1 MRQETSVEVESFVL
15 GQWTKRS
22 SVVLGFSAV
31 LILSLVMALV
41 WGSVSISLEEMAAV
55 FWRRLIGEEAN
66 RLQEAILLQIRLP
79 RVLVA
84 ALVGGALAM
93 AGTVMQALFRNP
105 MADPGIIGVSSGGAL
120 GAVIAIFTGLAF
132 LHPLLLPALALI
144 EATLSA
150 FLVYALA
157 TRQGRTP
164 VTTLLLAGIA
174 VSSFLTALTSL
185 LLSLTQNILVL
196 RELLFWLMGGLDG
209 RGWHHVRIVF
219 LPVVLG
225 GVGLI
230 AFARELNLLASGGE
244 EEAAS
249 LGVEVEWTKRIL
261 LLVASLIT
269 GLAVAVSGVIGF
281 VGLVIPH
288 LTRLLVGPDHR
299 ILLPA
304 SFLCG
309 AAFLILADLVTRTIF
324 QAEELRLGV
333 VTAFVGAP
341 FFLYLLWQR
350 ERSSR
355 L

>member
-1 MRQETSVEVESFVL
+1 MEMGSFVVGHWL
-15 GQWTKRS
+15 KRS
-22 SVVLGFSAV
+22 SIVLCFLAFLV
-31 LILSLVMALV
+31 FSLVLATA
-41 WGSVSISLEEMAAV
+41 WGSVSIPLEEVVAV
-55 FWRRLIGEEAN
+55 FWRHLSGSFGGEGN

-79 RVLVA
+79 RVFVA
-84 ALVGGALAM
+84 ALVGGALAV

-132 LHPLLLPALALI
+132 LHPLLLPALALTG
-144 EATLSA
+144 ASLSA

-174 VSSFLTALTSL
+174 VSSFLAALTSL

-196 RELLFWLMGGLDG
+196 REILFWLMGGLDG
-209 RGWHHVRIVF
+209 RGWQHVRVLLLPVF
-219 LPVVLG
+219 LG
-225 GVGLI
+225 AVGLM

-269 GLAVAVSGVIGF
+269 GIAVAVSGVIGF

-288 LTRLLVGPDHR
+288 LTCLLVGPDHR
-299 ILLPA
+299 ILMPA
-304 SFLCG
+304 SFLNG
-309 AAFLILADLVTRTIF
+309 AGFLILADLLTRTLLP
-324 QAEELRLGV
+324 AEELRLGV

>member
-1 MRQETSVEVESFVL
+1 MRQETAVEVGSFVV
-15 GQWTKRS
+15 GQWTKRG
-22 SVVLGFSAV
+22 SVIFGFGVV
-31 LILSLVMALV
+31 LILSLVMALA
-41 WGSVSISLEEMAAV
+41 WGSVSVSLDEVVAV
-55 FWRRLIGEEAN
+55 FWRRLIGGDTD

-79 RVLVA
+79 RVVVA
-84 ALVGGALAM
+84 ALVGGALAL

-132 LHPLLLPALALI
+132 LHPLLLPALALLG
-144 EATLSA
+144 ASLSA

-157 TRQGRTP
+157 IRQGRTP

-174 VSSFLTALTSL
+174 VSSFLTALTTL

-288 LTRLLVGPDHR
+288 LTRLLVGADHR

-309 AAFLILADLVTRTIF
+309 AAFLTWADLVTRTIF

-350 ERSSR
+350 ERGSR

>member
-1 MRQETSVEVESFVL
+1 MKQETAVEMGNLMLDQGVRRSPIVL
-15 GQWTKRS
+15 CFG
-22 SVVLGFSAV
+22 AV

-41 WGSVSISLEEMAAV
+41 WGSVSVSLDEMVAV

-144 EATLSA
+144 GATLSA

-225 GVGLI
+225 GFGLI

-324 QAEELRLGV
+324 QAEELRLGI

-350 ERSSR
+350 ERSSK

>member
-1 MRQETSVEVESFVL
+1 MRQEMAVEGGRFVV
-15 GQWTKRS
+15 GQWTKRG
-22 SVVLGFSAV
+22 SVILGFSAV
-31 LILSLVMALV
+31 LILSLVMALA
-41 WGSVSISLEEMAAV
+41 WGSVSISLDEVVAV
-55 FWRRLIGEEAN
+55 FWRRLTGGEAN

-79 RVLVA
+79 RVFVA
-84 ALVGGALAM
+84 ALVGGALAL
-93 AGTVMQALFRNP
+93 AGAVMQALFRNP

-132 LHPLLLPALALI
+132 LHPLLLPALALLG
-144 EATLSA
+144 ASLSA

-185 LLSLTQNILVL
+185 LLGLTQNILVL

-219 LPVVLG
+219 LPVALG
-225 GVGLI
+225 CFGLI
-230 AFARELNLLASGGE
+230 AFARELNLLAAGGE

-288 LTRLLVGPDHR
+288 LARLLVGPDHR

-309 AAFLILADLVTRTIF
+309 AAFLTWADLVTRTVF